1 MARAP
6 RIEFEGAVYH
16 VTARGNERRRI
27 YRSDEDRRLFLTTLE
42 QMRVRFGI
50 ILHCFCLMPNHF
62 HLVLETPLGNLARAM
77 AWLQTT
83 YTIRFNQKYRR
94 SGHLFQGRY
103 KAHLVEADE
112 YAMELVRYIHLNPVR
127 PGKKSEPIPGE
138 RTKLLEAH
146 EWSSHLDYLGRRR
159 EALARVATDWL
170 GFWAGEKRV
179 ARREYGK
186 FMRAAFDRALERPW
200 DKLKGGLV
208 LGSEKLWEKA
218 KEMVGRNAAQGS
230 VHWVNQAG
238 LKAKREKVANLLAKE
253 TDERMKIWM
262 RVELGGERMAALGR
276 ELGYGDGS
284 GVHRVVQRLNQRAT
298 RDKKLQNRMLQLRRA
313 TTLA

>member
-27 YRSDEDRRLFLTTLE
+27 YRSDEDRRLFLRTLE
-42 QMRVRFGI
+42 QMRIRFGI
-50 ILHCFCLMPNHF
+50 VLHCFCLMPNHF
-62 HLVLETPLGNLARAM
+62 HFVLETPLGNLARGM

-83 YTIRFNQKYRR
+83 YTIRFNHKYRR

-127 PGKKSEPIPGE
+127 PRKKSDPVPGE
-138 RTKLLEAH
+138 RTKLLEAY

-159 EALARVATDWL
+159 ERLVQVATDWL
-170 GFWAGEKRV
+170 GFWAGETRE

-186 FMRAAFDRALERPW
+186 FVRAAFDRAVERPW

-208 LGSEKLWEKA
+208 LGSGELWEKA
-218 KEMVGRNAAQGS
+218 KEIVGRNAAQGS
-230 VHWVNQAG
+230 VRWVSRAG
-238 LKAKREKVANLLAKE
+238 WKAKRQKVAKLVADE
-253 TDERMKIWM
+253 TDARMKIWM
-262 RVELGGERMAALGR
+262 RVELGGEKMAVIGR
-276 ELGYGDGS
+276 ELGYRDGS

-298 RDKKLQNRMLQLRRA
+298 QDKKLQKQMLQLRRA
-313 TTLA
+313 TTSE